1 MTSHLYAQLIRRNE
15 ELGHLYDQ
23 TYIMT
28 SHDCAQLIRRN
39 EELALLYEKIR
50 INESTLDKGAQQYGL
65 RNREVRT

>member
-1 MTSHLYAQLIRRNE
+1 MSSHN
-15 ELGHLYDQ
+15 DQ